1 MGQQRLAITIV
12 TARVLMS
19 RAGSVGLTD
28 CGVLDPIWPLPAF
41 TTDGQDYTLS
51 NGMRADVGNTRILRA
66 EAGTAVSYHMDLQN
80 GTTLE
85 P

>member
-19 RAGSVGLTD
+19 RAGSVGEGLWNVRPYLSFT
-28 CGVLDPIWPLPAF
+28 GF

-51 NGMRADVGNTRILRA
+51 NGMHADVGNTRILRA
-66 EAGTAVSYHMDLQN
+66 EA
-80 GTTLE
+80 E
-85 P
+85 RR